1 MDPAL
6 SRHNKKIL
14 SRKEDQYGCNCR
26 IKGECRLGNKCLTP
40 RIIYQ
45 PDVLTNLNE

>member
-26 IKGECRLGNKCLTP
+26 TKGECPLGNKCLTP